1 MNNVKILNELIKL
14 SQKAAKKNEVPVA
27 CIIVKNNKIVSKAFN
42 MKEKYNNPLYHAEI
56 ICINKL
62 CKKIKD
68 WRLNDYEMYVTL
80 KPCNMC
86 LEVIKESRLKK
97 VYYFLNSNNEQFN
110 AKTEFKKIEDFNEN
124 FKEILTSFFKTKR

>member
-97 VYYFLNSNNEQFN
+97 VYYFLNSNNEQYN
-110 AKTEFKKIEDFNEN
+110 TKTEFKKIEDFNEN